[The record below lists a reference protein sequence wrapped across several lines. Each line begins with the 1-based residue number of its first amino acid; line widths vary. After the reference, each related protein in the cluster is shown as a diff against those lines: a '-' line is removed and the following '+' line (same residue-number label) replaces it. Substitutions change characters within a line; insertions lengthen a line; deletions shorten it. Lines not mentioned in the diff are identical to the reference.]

1 MTVCPF
7 ITKIL
12 DGSQYWG
19 NRKCL
24 FCTKP
29 TFFIQNTFQ
38 ARFYFINLKLN
49 FRRKYLH
56 VGSISMGQWV
66 KECNFNNESACW
78 VRTVLEGAVRVV
90 PMSMAILSRSS
101 RNTLN
106 SCISMGPSSILQ
118 YSLGNRHQC
127 AHCY

>member
-1 MTVCPF
+1 MPF
-7 ITKIL
+7 L
-12 DGSQYWG
+12 Q
-19 NRKCL
+19 NQL
-24 FCTKP
+24 
-29 TFFIQNTFQ
+29 FFIRKTFI
-38 ARFYFINLKLN
+38 YFINLKLN

-66 KECNFNNESACW
+66 KECNLTIESACC
-78 VRTVLEGAVRVV
+78 VRTVLVGAVRVV

-118 YSLGNRHQC
+118 YSLENRHSTFIVINVSEYSNIC
-127 AHCY
+127 S